1 MKFLSLKSYFEK
13 DKKNSHKNT
22 TETICKEH
30 LDLYEDEDFLEVLAM
45 NSAEVRAEISSSQ
58 ESPDEIVALIRGRLD
73 KKIIPLKNNKEVIEP
88 INIMTFLSNLVDKKI
103 IMDAFNNPP
112 KKKAFTGL
120 FIPLSSVL
128 MVSIIAVFVA
138 PPIVGNPP
146 PSTLKEENIALIQK
160 NQQLKREMTK
170 LIEQQKL
177 ELAADDTVRLH
188 VVEYDANNTSP
199 IELSHFREDSS
210 LTLSILKNSLTDD
223 YLVTT
228 NFDIPP
234 VANRS
239 KRDDNISPQ
248 PDIVASPFSAP
259 DLSLNLTKGD
269 NLYLLLKKH
278 DLLVKNWDT
287 LNGLSSLQEGSKLII
302 KADNNYVKKVTYIK
316 KDGSSTAYEIEDD
329 RINTYT
335 STLYY
340 PEDLV
345 ITGNIVTSLSASLKN
360 NKQLRSNISIAHII
374 TQKVEQYLKT
384 EPSVDFRKMRP
395 DAPYKIEVTVRKS
408 WSDNKIIHVDKVK
421 VDLIDN
427 YIIASNTST

>member
-1 MKFLSLKSYFEK
+1 M
-13 DKKNSHKNT
+13 
-22 TETICKEH
+22 
-30 LDLYEDEDFLEVLAM
+30 
-45 NSAEVRAEISSSQ
+45 
-58 ESPDEIVALIRGRLD
+58 
-73 KKIIPLKNNKEVIEP
+73 
-88 INIMTFLSNLVDKKI
+88 
-103 IMDAFNNPP
+103 
-112 KKKAFTGL
+112 
-120 FIPLSSVL
+120 
-128 MVSIIAVFVA
+128 
-138 PPIVGNPP
+138 
-146 PSTLKEENIALIQK
+146 
-160 NQQLKREMTK
+160 
-170 LIEQQKL
+170 
-177 ELAADDTVRLH
+177 
-188 VVEYDANNTSP
+188 
-199 IELSHFREDSS
+199 
-210 LTLSILKNSLTDD
+210 
-223 YLVTT
+223 VTT

-316 KDGSSTAYEIEDD
+316 RDGSITAYEIEGD

-395 DAPYKIEVTVRKS
+395 DAPYKIEVSVRKNR
-408 WSDNKIIHVDKVK
+408 SDNKIIHVDKVK